1 MEKEPDRQSRFLT
14 LAIHTYHCANLL
26 KATLEA
32 EGIEVMLQNVD
43 LNQPCSAA
51 GVRVRIRERDLPFAL
66 RIVENPEV
74 FRGAASQH
82 TDNVVLVPVDFT
94 PLSERAAEAA
104 FRIAS
109 QRNAKIHLLNAYS
122 DPFRLNTIQL
132 SDSLTYDIDSS
143 VQEADLKEMSRRS
156 MENFCASLR
165 KRVKQ
170 GLLPPVAF
178 TAESLEGLPE
188 DVIMQWSKQHAP
200 SLIVMATRGA
210 DTKEREL
217 IGSVTA
223 EVLDT
228 VRYPIFTVPPA
239 SPSGESSACDTTADY
254 RRVMMFVTF
263 EQDDFLT
270 LDALHR
276 FLPHSENL
284 EITFV
289 KIGKRAP
296 LYNAHTYHN
305 LLNYAEK
312 HYPEC
317 HFSVSEQTVASLMEG
332 FGGDS
337 SKHNPDLIVVPNKKK
352 NAFARLFNPGIAHRI
367 LFNADI
373 PMMVVP
379 V

>member
-1 MEKEPDRQSRFLT
+1 
-14 LAIHTYHCANLL
+14 
-26 KATLEA
+26 
-32 EGIEVMLQNVD
+32 
-43 LNQPCSAA
+43 
-51 GVRVRIRERDLPFAL
+51 
-66 RIVENPEV
+66 
-74 FRGAASQH
+74 
-82 TDNVVLVPVDFT
+82 
-94 PLSERAAEAA
+94 
-104 FRIAS
+104 
-109 QRNAKIHLLNAYS
+109 
-122 DPFRLNTIQL
+122 
-132 SDSLTYDIDSS
+132 
-143 VQEADLKEMSRRS
+143 
-156 MENFCASLR
+156 
-165 KRVKQ
+165 
-170 GLLPPVAF
+170 
-178 TAESLEGLPE
+178 
-188 DVIMQWSKQHAP
+188 
-200 SLIVMATRGA
+200 
-210 DTKEREL
+210 TKEREL

-289 KIGKRAP
+289 RIGKRAP